1 MHNVLYLVLT
11 FLSLV
16 ASAVAT
22 GYSAHIYATTGA
34 GNNSNSRDT
43 LQSWTCRWYD
53 GAGAHSGTSA
63 AGTASVGNN
72 SGITPPMGFRRLCL
86 ESHAAFDIVVVAV
99 FFEAAALALGG
110 VGFCLERKM

>member
-53 GAGAHSGTSA
+53 GAGAHSGT
-63 AGTASVGNN
+63 NN